1 MVVILL
7 LAVIT
12 QEAKAKPGWSGGGG
26 GSCGRGG
33 CGGGGGSN
41 CGSRGCGGGSNDKK
55 NSTIQ
60 TPKLLIVPLILLQ
73 FQEAEEVIVV
83 EEVLEDLAVAA
94 EAVEVAA
101 QMVCQEMTTLK
112 VFYMSRIFLLKI

>member
-7 LAVIT
+7 IAVIA
-12 QEAKAKPGWSGGGG
+12 QEAKAKPGWSSGGG

-33 CGGGGGSN
+33 CGGGGGGNGGGSN

-60 TPKLLIVPLILLQ
+60 TPKLLIVPLILLH

-83 EEVLEDLAVAA
+83 EEVLEDLTAVA

-101 QMVCQEMTTLK
+101 LV
-112 VFYMSRIFLLKI
+112 V